1 MSVLLLTMD
10 LTEIQDQ
17 GGQAPIMVAAGA
29 LPIILDFQDFRDF
42 QAVVEQSELYGEAE
56 EASHPQIQE
65 MYKNMKFII
74 KIENGEPQSH
84 PILLNNFKQAFP
96 EIDLDNLPSNF
107 AWFERVS
114 PPSMGPYEKNLTV
127 KYEFVGNI
135 VKDVWYVEP
144 MSQQEIIEKQNL
156 TKEQWKSTGYAS
168 WIFDESLCKF
178 NPPLPYPDDGNS
190 YDWDESQENWI
201 KL

>member
-1 MSVLLLTMD
+1 
-10 LTEIQDQ
+10 
-17 GGQAPIMVAAGA
+17 
-29 LPIILDFQDFRDF
+29 
-42 QAVVEQSELYGEAE
+42 
-56 EASHPQIQE
+56 
-65 MYKNMKFII
+65 
-74 KIENGEPQSH
+74 
-84 PILLNNFKQAFP
+84 
-96 EIDLDNLPSNF
+96 
-107 AWFERVS
+107 
-114 PPSMGPYEKNLTV
+114 MGPYEKNLTV

-156 TKEQWKSTGYAS
+156 IKEQWKSTGYAS